1 MKAPNPVYGS
11 QGTTIFA
18 VMSGLAME
26 HGAINLG
33 QGFPD
38 DEGPDDIRA
47 AAARAIVEGPNQYP
61 PMMGVPELREAVAN
75 HAKRFY
81 GMDLDW
87 QTQVLITSG
96 ATEAL
101 AASLSALL
109 KPGDEAILIEP
120 FFDTYLPVIE
130 AAGATAKCVALHP
143 PQWRLDHEELEAAFS
158 GKTKLILLNTPHNPL
173 GRVFSDA
180 DLEAI
185 AHACQR
191 HDVIALCD
199 EVYEHMVFDG
209 LRHTPLMTLPG
220 MADRTVRIQSAG
232 KIFSLTGWKV
242 GFISGSPD
250 LISLISKAHQNLVFT
265 TPPGLQLGVAY
276 GLGKEEAF
284 FTEQAGD
291 LASRRDVLR
300 AGLEAVGFE
309 ISPCEGTYFLTADIR
324 PVAGE
329 EEDLAF
335 CKRMTADAKVAAVP
349 ISAFYA
355 PASNNKSHH
364 FIRFCFCKQPV
375 VLEEACDRLSRY
387 IATHPSQTVG

>member
-18 VMSGLAME
+18 VMSSLAVE
-26 HGAINLG
+26 AGAINLG

-47 AAARAIVEGPNQYP
+47 AAARAITDGPNQYP
-61 PMMGVPELREAVAN
+61 PMMGVPELRQAVAA

-81 GMDLDW
+81 GMNLDW
-87 QTQVLITSG
+87 QSQVLITSG

-130 AAGATAKCVALHP
+130 AAGATARCVALHP
-143 PQWRLDHEELEAAFS
+143 PQWRLDHGELAAAFS
-158 GKTKLILLNTPHNPL
+158 DKTKLILVNTPHNPL
-173 GRVFSDA
+173 GRVFGEA
-180 DLEAI
+180 DLAAI
-185 AHACQR
+185 ADACIR
-191 HDVIALCD
+191 HDAIALCD

-209 LRHTPLMTLPG
+209 LSHEPLMARLG
-220 MADRTVRIQSAG
+220 MEDRVVRIQSAG

-242 GFISGSPD
+242 GFVTGSAD

-276 GLGKEEAF
+276 GLGKDESF
-284 FTEQAGD
+284 FTGQAAD
-291 LASRRDVLR
+291 LASRRDILK
-300 AGLEAVGFE
+300 AGLETAGFS

-324 PVAGE
+324 PVAPDE
-329 EEDLAF
+329 PDDRF
-335 CKRMTADAKVAAVP
+335 CRRITTEAKVAAVP

-355 PASNNKSHH
+355 PGSPARTDH
-364 FIRFCFCKQPV
+364 FIRFCFCKQPS
-375 VLEEACDRLSRY
+375 VLEEACERLSHY
-387 IATHPSQTVG
+387 LG

>member
-18 VMSGLAME
+18 VMSGLAHE

-47 AAARAIVEGPNQYP
+47 AAARAIVDGPNQYP
-61 PMMGVPELREAVAN
+61 PMMGVPELRSAVAD
-75 HAKRFY
+75 HARRFY

-87 QTQVLITSG
+87 QSQVLITSG

-101 AASLSALL
+101 AATLGALL

-120 FFDTYLPVIE
+120 FFDIYLPVIE
-130 AAGATAKCVALHP
+130 AAGATARCVALQP
-143 PQWRLDHEELEAAFS
+143 PAWRLDLDELEAAFS
-158 GKTKLILLNTPHNPL
+158 DKTKLILLNTPHNPL
-173 GRVFSDA
+173 GRVFSNT
-180 DLEAI
+180 DLAAI
-185 AHACQR
+185 ADACRR
-191 HDVIALCD
+191 HDVIAVCD

-209 LRHTPLMTLPG
+209 LAHTPLMALPG

-242 GFISGSPD
+242 GFTSGSAELVD
-250 LISLISKAHQNLVFT
+250 LISKAHQNLVFT

-276 GLGKEEAF
+276 GLGKEDAF

-291 LASRRDVLR
+291 LASKRDILR
-300 AGLEAVGFE
+300 AGLEAIGFE

-324 PVAGE
+324 PVADDE
-329 EEDLAF
+329 DDLAF
-335 CKRMTADAKVAAVP
+335 CKRITGEAKVAAVP

-355 PASNNKSHH
+355 PTSRNKTHH
-364 FIRFCFCKQPV
+364 FIRFCFCKQPA
-375 VLEEACDRLSRY
+375 VLEEACTRLSHYLR
-387 IATHPSQTVG
+387 